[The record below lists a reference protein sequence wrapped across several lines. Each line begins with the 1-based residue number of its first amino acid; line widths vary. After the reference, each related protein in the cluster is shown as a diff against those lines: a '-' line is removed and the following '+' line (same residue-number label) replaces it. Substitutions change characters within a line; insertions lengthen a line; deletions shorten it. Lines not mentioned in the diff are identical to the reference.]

1 MVRLLS
7 GDHARIRLM
16 AAGGLLLALSLACSP
31 WDNAAAQQDGQSA
44 CQPDVFRLCNQY
56 VPDRGP
62 IIACLVRQKRNLSP
76 ACRAVMSQPRS
87 GTRVGK
93 RTGKRKTSHRRH

>member
-1 MVRLLS
+1 MVRFLS
-7 GDHARIRLM
+7 GDRVRIRLM

-31 WDNAAAQQDGQSA
+31 WDSAAAQQDGQSA

-56 VPDRGP
+56 IPDRGP

-76 ACRAVMSQPRS
+76 ACRAVMTTPRT
-87 GTRVGK
+87 GKRVGK
-93 RTGKRKTSHRRH
+93 RGGKRKTSHKRH